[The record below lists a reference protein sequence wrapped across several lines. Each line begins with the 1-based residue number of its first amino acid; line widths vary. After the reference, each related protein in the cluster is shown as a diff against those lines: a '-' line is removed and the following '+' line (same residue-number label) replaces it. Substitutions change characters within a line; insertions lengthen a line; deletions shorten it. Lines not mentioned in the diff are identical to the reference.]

1 MTLFFIFCFYSDK
14 KKAKLE
20 GKASHKLLKHA
31 EGLQKRMEFLEKTNP
46 EEAKKLKS
54 EHAWEKA
61 LAHSEGKKVNDNP
74 DKIKASIKASER
86 RTKKSKESWKKRDAQ
101 ISEKKEEKQRKRA
114 GNLKDRVDKKKAR
127 KIESAK
133 RRGRLV

>member
-1 MTLFFIFCFYSDK
+1 MGVASGGKIAAENEKYAEK
-14 KKAKLE
+14 KKQKLE
-20 GKASHKLLKHA
+20 GKASQKLLKHA

-46 EEAKKLKS
+46 AEAKKLKE

-86 RTKKSKESWKKRDAQ
+86 RKKKSKESWKKRDAQ
-101 ISEKKEEKQRKRA
+101 VSEKKEEKQRKR
-114 GNLKDRVDKKKAR
+114 
-127 KIESAK
+127 S
-133 RRGRLV
+133 